1 MAPDFA
7 ALRNEFP
14 ALEHWS
20 HFDIARK
27 APLPKC
33 VDKAMQAYM
42 EDIHRRAG
50 ETAFSEA
57 EVEHARET
65 VARLVGVPPATLAFL
80 KNTSEGLNIVANGVA
95 LDPGAR
101 VLITESEHEACVFPW
116 RRLEKRGIEVVVVR
130 SRDGRLPV
138 EAFVEKMDSRTRVV
152 AVSWVTYGIGYR
164 TNLPALGKICRE
176 RGIRLIVDGIQGV
189 GVLATPLA
197 DLGADVVIAGGH
209 KGLLSHIGAGLMY
222 CREDFISEID
232 PPYAAKFSFVSNDK
246 WQKPL
251 VLAPDA
257 HRFEYGNPN
266 FLGIWV
272 LRHSAEFILEIGLAH
287 IEERVKELTTY
298 LLDRAEE
305 EGLPIATPRPWEER
319 AGIVSFL
326 VSEPIE
332 IQRQLR
338 EHRFIVNVK
347 DGRYLRTATHF
358 YNTEEEIDRLV
369 EHLSHSCSK

>member
-1 MAPDFA
+1 
-7 ALRNEFP
+7 
-14 ALEHWS
+14 
-20 HFDIARK
+20 
-27 APLPKC
+27 
-33 VDKAMQAYM
+33 MQAYM
-42 EDIHRRAG
+42 EDIHHHAG

-57 EVEHARET
+57 EVERARET

-95 LDPGAR
+95 LDSGDR

-116 RRLEKRGIEVVVVR
+116 RRLEKRGVEVGVVR
-130 SRDGRLPV
+130 PRDGCLPV
-138 EAFVEKMDSRTRVV
+138 EAFVEAMDSRTRVV

-209 KGLLSHIGAGLMY
+209 KALLSHIGAGLMY
-222 CREDFISEID
+222 CREDFISEIN

-246 WQKPL
+246 WQEPL

-287 IEERVKELTTY
+287 IEARVKELTTY

-305 EGLPIATPRPWEER
+305 KGLPIATPRPWQER
-319 AGIVSFL
+319 AGIVSFQ
-326 VSEPIE
+326 VPQPAE

-369 EHLSHSCSK
+369 EHLSRYCFK